1 MRLAVH
7 VGVGDRYYHRR
18 YYNYYDGGGRYTWN
32 GCRPGW
38 TVQGG
43 VYKPYRYGP
52 WDWYTDKHCEGR
64 PLGQ

>member
-1 MRLAVH
+1 MLALAIAITT
-7 VGVGDRYYHRR
+7 GVIRTIVMAA
-18 YYNYYDGGGRYTWN
+18 DGYRWN

-52 WDWYTDKHCEGR
+52 WDWYR
-64 PLGQ
+64 

>member
-7 VGVGDRYYHRR
+7 VGVGDRYYYRR

-43 VYKPYRYGP
+43 VYKPCRYVLVGF
-52 WDWYTDKHCEGR
+52 WLR
-64 PLGQ
+64 Q